1 MNQLTTTV
9 KSHVI
14 ITFTKSHH
22 FITQKQHDSLINMG
36 QHTQIIVDGNI
47 IRTSN
52 IAEIIS
58 MEKYYETYPE
68 RKPNN
73 YGQPYPE
80 VKGNVFTRA
89 SKNGKERFLIG
100 LRRTTPNSSLIRN
113 IEAGIGV
120 MKKNTYEP
128 KFRFEK
134 EGDGETARFFSK
146 PLNNSE

>member
-1 MNQLTTTV
+1 
-9 KSHVI
+9 
-14 ITFTKSHH
+14 
-22 FITQKQHDSLINMG
+22 MG
-36 QHTQIIVDGNI
+36 QGEQIIVDGNI

-73 YGQPYPE
+73 YGQPYPA

-100 LRRTTPNSSLIRN
+100 LRRTSPNSSLIRS
-113 IEAGIGV
+113 IEAGTGV
-120 MKKNTYEP
+120 FKKNTYEP
-128 KFRFEK
+128 IFRFKYIYSICLVFLLSVAGGTTGVYPCLYHLCFELI
-134 EGDGETARFFSK
+134 TIS
-146 PLNNSE
+146 